1 MHRLVNNLILFRRVL
16 FLYDKEVGGLPIRH
30 CPMNIADDKLQAIL
44 LKANI
49 LSDSSLKLV
58 LEYAKKSGVSLSDAL
73 FEKNLITEEQL
84 GKLIAQEYGIPFVN
98 LSNLTIPEDVYRIV
112 PDKFAKVHTLMPFAR
127 DAQGIKIAMADPS
140 DTTAIATLEK
150 KTGQKV
156 LVHFATEREIR
167 TALQL
172 HRRDVQT
179 LYSELRKKYR
189 TEEEVPIVSIVD
201 LLLHTAVDETASD
214 IHIEP
219 QETDSLVRYRIDGVL
234 HDVLRFSK
242 LIHVQ
247 VVSRIKVLA
256 NLRTDEHLAPQDGK
270 VRIKHDDQPVDI
282 RISIIPMVEGEKIV
296 MRLLVS
302 HFRMFSFSD
311 LGMNAEAI
319 GKIDN
324 ALRRSYG
331 MILSTGPTGSG
342 KTTSIYAMLK
352 ILNVR
357 EKNITTI
364 EDPVEYRI
372 QGVNQIQ
379 VNSKTNLTFANGL
392 RSILRQDPNIIFV
405 GEIRDPETAGIA
417 INAALTGHL
426 VVSTLHTND
435 AATTLP
441 RLTDMHVEP
450 FLVASSVSL
459 IVAQRLVRKI
469 CEYCRIS
476 TTITEDELKKSLP
489 ATVISKHYIPVGENK
504 EIRVYKGQGCKNCRF
519 TGYAG
524 RVGIFEILEVS
535 KAIRKLITDRQ
546 DSDVIMTTAISE
558 GMATMLDDG
567 LLKVSQGITTIEE
580 ILRVTKVESL

>member
-1 MHRLVNNLILFRRVL
+1 MPYHRCTYCL
-16 FLYDKEVGGLPIRH
+16 
-30 CPMNIADDKLQAIL
+30 MNISDDILRAII
-44 LKANI
+44 LKANVI
-49 LSDSSLKLV
+49 SDSV
-58 LEYAKKSGVSLSDAL
+58 LTTVVEFAKTSGAPL
-73 FEKNLITEEQL
+73 FDVLLEKNLITEEQL
-84 GKLIAQEYGIPFVN
+84 GRLIAQEYRLPFVD
-98 LSNLTIPEDVYRIV
+98 LSSLTIPEEVYRLV
-112 PDKFAKVHTLMPFAR
+112 PDKFARIHKLIPFLR
-127 DAQGIKIAMADPS
+127 DAQGLHVATSNPS
-140 DTTAIATLEK
+140 NTVALATLEK
-150 KTGQKV
+150 KAGQKV
-156 LVHFATEREIR
+156 IVHFAADRDIH

-172 HRRDVQT
+172 HRRDVET
-179 LYSELRKKYR
+179 LYTELMKKYR
-189 TEEEVPIVSIVD
+189 SEEEAPIVSIVD
-201 LLLHTAVDETASD
+201 LLFHTAIDETASD
-214 IHIEP
+214 IHLEP

-234 HDVLRFSK
+234 QDVLRFSK
-242 LIHVQ
+242 LIHQQ
-247 VVSRIKVLA
+247 VVSRIKVMA
-256 NLRTDEHLAPQDGK
+256 NLRTDEHLSPQDGK
-270 VRIKHDDQPVDI
+270 IRIKHDDQSVDI

-302 HFRMFSFSD
+302 HFRMFSFAD
-311 LGMNAEAI
+311 LGMNPDAI
-319 GKIDN
+319 AKVN
-324 ALRRSYG
+324 TALRRSYG

-372 QGVNQIQ
+372 AGVNQIQ
-379 VNSKTNLTFANGL
+379 VNAKTNLTFANGL

-469 CEYCRIS
+469 CEYCRVS

-489 ATVISKHYIPVGENK
+489 ASVISKHYIPVGENK

-524 RVGIFEILEVS
+524 RVGIFEILEVTKS
-535 KAIRKLITDRQ
+535 IRKLITDRQ
-546 DSDVIMTTAISE
+546 DSDMIMVEAVKE
-558 GMATMLDDG
+558 GMVTMLDDG
-567 LLKVSQGITTIEE
+567 LLKVSQGVTTIEE